1 MKELRRGVRRGSAE
15 GVELLVEAADLRGEP
30 EVADLDDVAPRGEE
44 DVLRLEV
51 AVDEEVAVHVVDA
64 GGHLREDELGPRLL
78 VRTLL
83 GEAGEELAARR
94 VLHDQL
100 EARHRLRYFIQPKRK
115 KMKSLKIQCA
125 VNS

>member
-15 GVELLVEAADLRGEP
+15 RVELLVEAADLRGEP

-83 GEAGEELAARR
+83 GEAGEQLAARR
-94 VLHDQL
+94 VLHYQL

-115 KMKSLKIQCA
+115 KMYYLKIQCA